1 MSKDSKSVSRI
12 QFQNNIYSYLIIMNT
27 IRLTPTNVSQYI
39 GHEIIFKSRHNHLV
53 KRIISVSNQGKT
65 ITIEHPDLKNNLQIV
80 SRKVYVI
87 L

>member
-1 MSKDSKSVSRI
+1 M
-12 QFQNNIYSYLIIMNT
+12 NIT
-27 IRLTPTNVSQYI
+27 RLTPNNVSQYI
-39 GHEIIFKSRHNHLV
+39 GHEIIFKTRNNHIV
-53 KRIISVSNQGKT
+53 KRIVGVSNQGKT